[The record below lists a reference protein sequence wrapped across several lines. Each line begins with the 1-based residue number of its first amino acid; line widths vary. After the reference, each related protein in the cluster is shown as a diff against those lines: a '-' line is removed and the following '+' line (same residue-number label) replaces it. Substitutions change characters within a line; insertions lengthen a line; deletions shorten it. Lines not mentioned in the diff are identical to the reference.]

1 MGRVS
6 KGAPGSAPAT
16 ALRGGE
22 IAAIQPCPSCAEC
35 HLPQDI
41 ETNLSLCPGCGY
53 HYRVAARLRLEQ
65 LVDADSFSEWDGD
78 LRPQDHLQFVD
89 VMPYPERL
97 DHATRRSGL
106 DEAVLT
112 GAARIGGQPVA
123 VAVMD
128 FGFIGGSMGV
138 VVGERVARAMER
150 SASWAIPFVAV
161 TASGGARMQEGLMSL
176 VQMAKTSVARSRLAE
191 VPVPYITVLTDP
203 TLGGVMAS
211 FGASADVILAEPGAT
226 IGFAG
231 ARVIRQATHEELPA
245 GFQTSESMLEL
256 GFIDQVVPRPELR
269 RTLGRL
275 LALYP
280 VPRTAFRAMTGG
292 A

>member
-1 MGRVS
+1 MNTGVVVI
-6 KGAPGSAPAT
+6 P
-16 ALRGGE
+16 
-22 IAAIQPCPSCAEC
+22 PCPACSEC
-35 HLPQDI
+35 HLPDEI
-41 ETNLSLCPGCGY
+41 ESNLGVCPGCGH
-53 HYRVAARLRLEQ
+53 HYKVQARRRLEQ
-65 LVDADSFSEWDGD
+65 LVDVDSFSEWDD
-78 LRPQDHLQFVD
+78 ELRAQDHLEFVD

-97 DHATRRSGL
+97 DDAARSSGL
-106 DEAVLT
+106 DDAVVT
-112 GAARIGGQPVA
+112 GSARIDGQA
-123 VAVMD
+123 VGIAVMD

-150 SASWAIPFVAV
+150 SASWAMPFVAV

-231 ARVIRQATHEELPA
+231 ARVIRNATHETLPA

-256 GFIDQVVPRPELR
+256 GFIDQVVPRAELR
-269 RTLGRL
+269 GTLGRL
-275 LALYP
+275 LAMYP
-280 VPRTAFRAMTGG
+280 VPKTTFQAMEGG